1 MKKITIRDLRNQGGQ
16 VVERVLAGEH
26 LLVTRDGHAVAE
38 LRPTSREPL
47 EAGVLLE
54 RWRTLPRMDGQALRR
69 EIDDLMDSGL

>member
-26 LLVTRDGHAVAE
+26 LIITRDGHAVAE

-54 RWRTLPRMDGQALRR
+54 RWRTLPKMDGQALRR
-69 EIDDLMDSGL
+69 EIDDLMDPGI

>member
-26 LLVTRDGHAVAE
+26 LVVTRDGHAVAE

-47 EAGVLLE
+47 EAGALLE
-54 RWRTLPRMDGQALRR
+54 RWRTLPKMNSQALRR
-69 EIDDLMDSGL
+69 EIDELMDPGI